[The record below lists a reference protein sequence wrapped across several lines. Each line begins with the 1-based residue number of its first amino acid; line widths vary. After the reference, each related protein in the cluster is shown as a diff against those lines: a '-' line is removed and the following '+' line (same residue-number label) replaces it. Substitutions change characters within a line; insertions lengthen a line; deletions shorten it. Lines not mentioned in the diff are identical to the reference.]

1 MAMPLLESR
10 YRALFLALFSVF
22 VIFGMSLTIIGAT
35 LPKILADYQWT
46 YLIAGTVLGA
56 SAVAYFV
63 ATFAAGHLIK
73 HWGAKR
79 TILLGIVI
87 DVGGLSF
94 FAASADPLTNVLLS
108 ALIGIGQ
115 GFVEVGVSWATLR
128 IDSRNSGRP
137 MNLMHGAFAVG
148 AILGPLA
155 VGALITSGLHW
166 TWVYRGMAAIFAGLA
181 LLMLLMPM
189 PLAAHQPSASEDV
202 PERLSAHPAYWLSFF
217 ALFLYVGV
225 ELGVSN
231 WIAEYFV
238 AVFAWSPAAGAMLVS
253 LFWAGLLAGRFGV
266 PLLYAGAHQD
276 RLLVG
281 LSILATLAVIAL
293 SALGFAPHGHF
304 THLAGQI
311 LVFLG
316 GLGCSIYY
324 PAVITLLGKCF
335 PHAQSQ
341 AIGFAATGGGIGAFV
356 FPFFMSAMS
365 QHWGIRVGFITYGV
379 FAIAMTVVA
388 ASLARAARSKDRDK
402 EHLPAATLTPE
413 TLN

>member
-1 MAMPLLESR
+1 MSLIESR
-10 YRALFLALFSVF
+10 FRALFLALFGVF
-22 VIFGMSLTIIGAT
+22 IIFGTSMTIIGAT
-35 LPKILADYQWT
+35 LPKILADYGWS

-56 SAVAYFV
+56 AAVAYFI
-63 ATFAAGHLIK
+63 ATFAAGYLIK
-73 HWGAKR
+73 HWGVKR
-79 TILLGIVI
+79 TIVLGII
-87 DVGGLSF
+87 LDVAGLSF
-94 FAASADPLTNVLLS
+94 FAATPDPFTNVLLS
-108 ALIGIGQ
+108 ALIGVGQ
-115 GFVEVGVSWATLR
+115 GCVEIGVNWATLR
-128 IDSRNSGRP
+128 IDSRNTGRP

-155 VGALITSGLHW
+155 VGALIGSGLHW
-166 TWVYRGMAAIFAGLA
+166 TWVYRGMAIIFAA
-181 LLMLLMPM
+181 LTVLVLLMPM
-189 PLAAHQPSASEDV
+189 PLTAHQPAEHEVAS
-202 PERLSAHPAYWLSFF
+202 ERLSAHPAYWLSFF

-266 PLLYAGAHQD
+266 PLLYAGASQD
-276 RLLVG
+276 RVLIG
-281 LSILATLAVIAL
+281 LSILATLAIAAL
-293 SALGFAPHGHF
+293 AALGFTAPGRF
-304 THLAGQI
+304 THLAGQV
-311 LVFLG
+311 LVFVG

-356 FPFFMSAMS
+356 FPFLMSAMS

-379 FAIAMTVVA
+379 FAVAMTAIAV
-388 ASLARAARSKDRDK
+388 SLALAARGRDGDRPP
-402 EHLPAATLTPE
+402 LAAGVELKRDSA
-413 TLN
+413 